1 MRSVGKGRT
10 LRFSVAN
17 CDVPEPFQVWWKVKN
32 RDAEAALARELRGKL
47 VRDDGSRSRVE
58 HTRYKGRHFVEC
70 YIVKNGQV
78 LATDHHTVNIT

>member
-1 MRSVGKGRT
+1 M
-10 LRFSVAN
+10 A
-17 CDVPEPFQVWWKVKN
+17 
-32 RDAEAALARELRGKL
+32 RDLRGKL

-58 HTRYKGRHFVEC
+58 QTRYKGRHYVEC